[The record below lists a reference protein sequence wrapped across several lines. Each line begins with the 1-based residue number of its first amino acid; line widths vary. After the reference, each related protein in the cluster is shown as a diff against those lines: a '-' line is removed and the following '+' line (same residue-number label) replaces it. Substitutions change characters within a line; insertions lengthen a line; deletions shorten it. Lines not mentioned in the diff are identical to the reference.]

1 MDGDAILDTAA
12 LDKLYEWGGAELKDK
27 MIELFSQNAPDRLE
41 GVRAG
46 LGSGDLE
53 LAERSAHSLKSSA
66 ANLGAQAVR
75 QLSGRIEE
83 LLEKGEE
90 DEARGLLPELEEK
103 FGETIQALGTIGR
116 QSQSQS

>member
-1 MDGDAILDTAA
+1 MDGDAILDTVA

-75 QLSGRIEE
+75 
-83 LLEKGEE
+83 
-90 DEARGLLPELEEK
+90 
-103 FGETIQALGTIGR
+103 
-116 QSQSQS
+116 